1 MNDADTRF
9 YELFLRAH
17 GFNTTHA
24 DRILPRTLAQGL
36 AATLARIIA
45 DLDRHT
51 ATQIS
56 GKRAAQ
62 ESTTSKA
69 VARAELYYDLDAIRR
84 TARAASYSIPG
95 FEEKFRFSARLKD
108 QDLLATA
115 RSFLADAEPYKDEF
129 IRRGLPA
136 DFLDDLRADIAAFE
150 RAITRK
156 LKGTETH
163 VTSSAAIDD
172 LIDEGVRTIRQ
183 LDPIMRNM
191 FAAEPAILAAWLSAI
206 HVERAPRRSKTKKT
220 PTPTPPPPSQPPA

>member
-9 YELFLRAH
+9 YEMFLSVH
-17 GFNTTHA
+17 GFNTTQSE
-24 DRILPRTLAQGL
+24 RIPPRTLAHDL
-36 AATLARIIA
+36 FANLTRIISE
-45 DLDRHT
+45 LDRHT
-51 ATQIS
+51 ATQVS

-69 VARAELYYDLDAIRR
+69 AARAELYYDLDAIRR
-84 TARAASYSIPG
+84 TARAASYTIPG
-95 FEEKFRFSARLKD
+95 LEDKFRFSTRMKD

-115 RSFLADAEPYKDEF
+115 RAFLADAEPYKDEF

-136 DFLDDLRADIAAFE
+136 NFLDDLRADIAAFE
-150 RAITRK
+150 QAITRK
-156 LKGTETH
+156 LRGRETH

-172 LIDEGVRTIRQ
+172 LIDEGVRTVRE

-206 HVERAPRRSKTKKT
+206 HVERPPRRSKNKK
-220 PTPTPPPPSQPPA
+220 TPTPPPPPSKPSA